1 MAILAA
7 AAVPRIAE
15 RGTSPYWV
23 HRPFL
28 RVARSAPTEG
38 PSMQPSGEAIMG
50 KFIYDGLVKV
60 DFEDRLLA
68 HLQLVIGAKI
78 RRGESFHF
86 TWKDDQSIG
95 NGRTTVWVHPRVSV
109 VYKFYGGKPPAI
121 NRAWID
127 VLMFTANSPT
137 GLYAAPE
144 PAEHANGKAREVTR
158 KLHEAH

>member
-1 MAILAA
+1 M
-7 AAVPRIAE
+7 
-15 RGTSPYWV
+15 
-23 HRPFL
+23 
-28 RVARSAPTEG
+28 
-38 PSMQPSGEAIMG
+38 MG

-86 TWKDDQSIG
+86 TWKDDDTIG

-109 VYKFYGGKPPAI
+109 VYKFYGSKAPAI
-121 NRAWID
+121 NRAWVD
-127 VLMFTANSPT
+127 VLMVTANSPT
-137 GLYAAPE
+137 GLYTVPE
-144 PAEHANGKAREVTR
+144 PPEHEIGKAPDVIR